1 MIVFAGLPV
10 KITDAVFA
18 DHIKVERT
26 AIFVGRAAFAAFHA
40 WARNPKTPD
49 TISGPFHKSL
59 RTKRSVRMVIPDG
72 GSPCA
77 TPW

>member
-26 AIFVGRAAFAAFHA
+26 ALFCGRDAYATICA
-40 WARNPKTPD
+40 WHRCPGMIDLVT
-49 TISGPFHKSL
+49 GPFRESL
-59 RTKRSVRMVIPDG
+59 ATKRSVRVELIKQGTAYPV
-72 GSPCA
+72 A
-77 TPW
+77 